1 MDWNDLREMLGM
13 GMRIGCHSMT
23 HPDLDGLTDDE
34 LEREITGAAAL
45 IRERLGIDAASFAL
59 PRGRATPRVLRA
71 IGSAGFRI
79 LFTSVPGSRRHVH
92 DGLVVIPRYAV
103 RPGMTESELR
113 RLARGDPVAGTRWRV
128 RWWLTRSLRGLL
140 GADGFRAL
148 RSHVGRR
155 PPVE

>member
-1 MDWNDLREMLGM
+1 M

-34 LEREITGAAAL
+34 LEHEITGAAAL

-71 IGSAGFRI
+71 IRSAGFRI
-79 LFTSVPGSRRHVH
+79 LFTSVPGTRQRVH
-92 DGLVVIPRYAV
+92 NGLVVIPRYAV
-103 RPGMTESELR
+103 RPGMAKSELR
-113 RLARGDPVAGTRWRV
+113 RLARGDPVAGARWRA

-140 GADGFRAL
+140 GADGFRTL
-148 RSHVGRR
+148 RSRLGPR
-155 PPVE
+155 PPAE